1 MSNTS
6 LKIAASIVA
15 LAFAMGTADAEVRKP
30 QRKSFFER
38 LFSSSPKTKRQKQ
51 QQRKTIFS
59 WSGQDDE
66 VNIVY
71 GNERR
76 ARRAYVDP
84 EPLPTLGMGN
94 RDYVE
99 TKRVPVFDS
108 AVAKAQGSTPEAEAI
123 RQQLA
128 SKSTDLRA
136 VQTDRDAIIAHY
148 KQTGFKPFWMS
159 SGKLTD
165 RGTQLLATLEKAAE
179 HGLSPDRYKTAALQE
194 KARSLDTSIAGEL
207 DVALTIAALEYARE
221 LNSGQFEPNRLS
233 AYHDLTPE
241 HLAPETILRVLAY
254 SPFPQ
259 NYLDSLAPRNAEYAL
274 LKDEL
279 KKVENDITTKPFKPF
294 EMTGKRVKA
303 GQSDARI
310 PDLRERML
318 ELGHIEPGEALVAEG
333 DRDILDKALSV
344 ALKSFQ
350 KSNGIKA
357 TGSLD
362 KSTELV
368 LNTDARKRQR
378 DKLLV
383 NMERIRWLPKDLGQR
398 HVFVNQAG
406 FEVVVRDNGAEAWRS
421 KVIVGKPMTQTYVF
435 NDTMETVVFNPSW
448 GVPQSIIVNEY
459 MPKLRRDPGYLD
471 KQGFKVINSKGKVV
485 SSRSVNWGAYGN
497 KVPFGV
503 QQPPGGE
510 NALGEIKFLFPNGH
524 DIYMHDTPSRNLFDE
539 STRAFS
545 HGCVRVH
552 NPRDFATVLL
562 GWDRDKV
569 DANVESGESQSV
581 RVPNKWRVHL
591 NYFTAWPD
599 KDGKITYHSDIY
611 GRDETILKA
620 LEARRDKTGERVAV
634 TLVKGSSAQQFI
646 AD

>member
-15 LAFAMGTADAEVRKP
+15 LAFAASTADAEVRKP

-38 LFSSSPKTKRQKQ
+38 LFSAPKVKKQKN

-59 WSGQDDE
+59 WSSQDDE

-76 ARRAYVDP
+76 ARRTYVDP

-99 TKRVPVFDS
+99 TKRVLVFDS
-108 AVAKAQGSTPEAEAI
+108 VAAKAQGSTPEAEAI

-136 VQTDRDAIIAHY
+136 VQKDRDAIIAHY
-148 KQTGFKPFWMS
+148 KQTGFKPLWIS
-159 SGKLTD
+159 GGKLTE
-165 RGTQLLATLEKAAE
+165 RGTQLLTTLEKAAE
-179 HGLSPDRYKTAALQE
+179 HGLSPDRYKTATLQE
-194 KARSLDTSIAGEL
+194 KARSLDTGLAGEL

-241 HLAPETILRVLAY
+241 NLAPETILRVLAY

-259 NYLDSLAPRNAEYAL
+259 NYLDSLAPSNAEYVL

-279 KKVENDITTKPFKPF
+279 KKVENDITTKPFEPF

-303 GQSDARI
+303 GQSDSRI

-318 ELGHIEPGEALVAEG
+318 ELGHIEPGEALIAEG

-435 NDTMETVVFNPSW
+435 NDIMETVVFNPSW

-471 KQGFKVINSKGKVV
+471 K
-485 SSRSVNWGAYGN
+485 
-497 KVPFGV
+497 
-503 QQPPGGE
+503 
-510 NALGEIKFLFPNGH
+510 
-524 DIYMHDTPSRNLFDE
+524 
-539 STRAFS
+539 
-545 HGCVRVH
+545 
-552 NPRDFATVLL
+552 
-562 GWDRDKV
+562 
-569 DANVESGESQSV
+569 
-581 RVPNKWRVHL
+581 
-591 NYFTAWPD
+591 
-599 KDGKITYHSDIY
+599 
-611 GRDETILKA
+611 
-620 LEARRDKTGERVAV
+620 
-634 TLVKGSSAQQFI
+634 
-646 AD
+646 